1 MLTRVFAERVRI
13 EIFSPLRFAVR
24 HAKVVDASQA
34 CTFGLSGKDQRWC
47 FDVCK
52 VCLQLQS
59 IIYHTL
65 PIIPMQV
72 WMIPSHCLSASSSP
86 PAILGSHPL
95 VPLKY
100 QQLATKVGAHLPHLY
115 DAFTSYVIFQ
125 VYTFQANS
133 KWISGFNVRFPFSVP
148 RIQLPDDLMLSV
160 CVMLSVVLR
169 WLANFGRCIQCITS
183 NRHWKCC

>member
-1 MLTRVFAERVRI
+1 MYFRPFRQRSTLV
-13 EIFSPLRFAVR
+13 LRRLQGLYATSVNHIS
-24 HAKVVDASQA
+24 HAAHHS
-34 CTFGLSGKDQRWC
+34 
-47 FDVCK
+47 
-52 VCLQLQS
+52 
-59 IIYHTL
+59 
-65 PIIPMQV
+65 MQV
-72 WMIPSHCLSASSSP
+72 WMIPSHCLSASSSA

-95 VPLKY
+95 VPMKY
-100 QQLATKVGAHLPHLY
+100 QQLATKVAHPPHLY

-148 RIQLPDDLMLSV
+148 RIQLRDDLMSSV

>member
-1 MLTRVFAERVRI
+1 MSLGAVEVYILLTRVFAELVTI
-13 EIFSPLRFAVR
+13 EIFSPLRFAAR
-24 HAKVVDASQA
+24 HANVVDASQA

-52 VCLQLQS
+52 VCMQLQS

-86 PAILGSHPL
+86 PAILGSHQL
-95 VPLKY
+95 VPMKY
-100 QQLATKVGAHLPHLY
+100 QQLATKVAHPSHLY

-125 VYTFQANS
+125 VMTMETS
-133 KWISGFNVRFPFSVP
+133 HGNVLKTPI
-148 RIQLPDDLMLSV
+148 IQS
-160 CVMLSVVLR
+160 
-169 WLANFGRCIQCITS
+169 
-183 NRHWKCC
+183 